1 MQEIN
6 VLYYL
11 IALCLG
17 SGGALVVGAFGK
29 QLQLIDKPNKR
40 SSHDKT
46 TPKGGGIG
54 ILAAFLVFSILF
66 DVGLY
71 FWGPAVLLAFISLLG
86 DRFDIG
92 AVPRLLAQFVLAS
105 CFLFFV
111 FIYHPCCLSIPLGI
125 LMFVFYLIFIVGTA
139 NYYNFM
145 DGINGIAA
153 VTGIVAF
160 GMLGC
165 YGWIRGE
172 DPALVK
178 LCFVMFFACAGFLPF
193 NAPKARV
200 FMGDAGSILLGFV
213 FAGMVV
219 LLAESFL
226 DFVCM
231 AAFLFPFY
239 ADELTTLYVRIK
251 DEFHSGRMNSCGIMD
266 GWMNRMPGLM
276 DRLMKPH
283 RRHVYQLLA
292 NEIGVAHWKVSV
304 GYGVLQTVVGIGAL
318 AMRGYGTLTIIFFL
332 GACFAGFWGFGY
344 LVRKRVEADTF
355 ATGIQST
362 DYADLSASGG
372 SHGLAAKS
380 RKSRKI
386 KTGTGQR

>member
-200 FMGDAGSILLGFV
+200 FMGDVGSILLGFV
-213 FAGMVV
+213 FAGMVIR
-219 LLAESFL
+219 LSKDIFDLICL
-226 DFVCM
+226 

-239 ADELTTLYVRIK
+239 ADELTTMVVRL
-251 DEFHSGRMNSCGIMD
+251 MD
-266 GWMNRMPGLM
+266 GENLTR
-276 DRLMKPH
+276 PH
-283 RRHVYQLLA
+283 RKHLYQLLA
-292 NEIGVAHWKVSV
+292 NERGISQWKISM
-304 GYGVLQTVVGIGAL
+304 GYGLVQLIVGMSILIVRPFGGIMVILLLAGYFCGFVVLSF
-318 AMRGYGTLTIIFFL
+318 RF
-332 GACFAGFWGFGY
+332 
-344 LVRKRVEADTF
+344 RKREQNRVT
-355 ATGIQST
+355 S
-362 DYADLSASGG
+362 
-372 SHGLAAKS
+372 
-380 RKSRKI
+380 
-386 KTGTGQR
+386 